1 MRKYYGNTEH
11 ELYTARVNI
20 YSTTTV
26 REFPPLLLLR
36 KGSCR
41 LGTLGH
47 ELLVLLPEGVDSINH
62 LLDELN
68 LDINNEYKSSAMF
81 RRLTSV

>member
-11 ELYTARVNI
+11 VLYTARVNI
-20 YSTTTV
+20 YSTTTATV

-36 KGSCR
+36 KGS

-47 ELLVLLPEGVDSINH
+47 ELLVLLPEGVDPIDH
-62 LLDELN
+62 LLDQLN
-68 LDINNEYKSSAMF
+68 LETQLSIKIEHKYI
-81 RRLTSV
+81 

>member
-1 MRKYYGNTEH
+1 MIKCGSIYGNTEH
-11 ELYTARVNI
+11 VLYTARVNI

-26 REFPPLLLLR
+26 REFPPLLLR
-36 KGSCR
+36 KGSYC

-47 ELLVLLPEGVDSINH
+47 ELLVLLPEGVDPINH

-68 LDINNEYKSSAMF
+68 LDTKNE
-81 RRLTSV
+81 